1 MDMRDACRI
10 AWNELKHK
18 YIALL
23 ANVLFS
29 ALIGFFLAH
38 DMVRVLA
45 GDERGSMQPGVSF
58 PVDLWLIAVVPALGA
73 LAFSREYISFGYL
86 VSEEPFLKRL
96 RFFRMWAIPLKVVA
110 WSRILYMMMC
120 LGTSLLVF
128 VGVFV
133 ASSWSALLGV
143 LSVAEYAAFV
153 FVWVGY
159 AFAVSGIN
167 PYLEFGTNGKAIL
180 IGSFTGLL
188 LIVVAIL
195 TFYSHFGQPVYLWVF
210 ELARRNP
217 PAAMI
222 LSVFMAVLGVAAFYR
237 ALMYRLA
244 RKDLP

>member
-1 MDMRDACRI
+1 MELRDACRI
-10 AWNELKHK
+10 AWNELKHR

-38 DMVRVLA
+38 DMVRTLA
-45 GDERGSMQPGVSF
+45 GGSMQPGVSF
-58 PVDLWLIAVVPALGA
+58 PVDLWLIAVVPTLGA
-73 LAFSREYISFGYL
+73 LAFSREYISFSYL

-110 WSRILYMMMC
+110 WSRMLYMTMC
-120 LGTSLLVF
+120 LGISLLVL
-128 VGVFV
+128 VSVFV
-133 ASSWSALLGV
+133 TVSGPALLGV

-159 AFAVSGIN
+159 AFAVGSIN
-167 PYLEFGTNGKAIL
+167 PYLEFGTTGKAIL
-180 IGSFTGLL
+180 IGSFPAVL
-188 LIVVAIL
+188 LIIAGVL
-195 TFYSHFGQPVYLWVF
+195 MFYLHFKQPVYLWVF
-210 ELARRNP
+210 ELARGNP

-222 LSVFMAVLGVAAFYR
+222 LSVLIAVLGVLGFHR
-237 ALMYRLA
+237 ALVYRLA

>member
-1 MDMRDACRI
+1 MRDACRI

-38 DMVRVLA
+38 DMVRALV

-58 PVDLWLIAVVPALGA
+58 PVDLWLIAVVPTLGA
-73 LAFSREYISFGYL
+73 LAFSREYLSFSYL

-96 RFFRMWAIPLKVVA
+96 RFFRMWAIPPKVIA
-110 WSRILYMMMC
+110 WSRMLYMMMC

-128 VGVFV
+128 VSVFV
-133 ASSWSALLGV
+133 ASSWSALLGK

-153 FVWVGY
+153 FVWIGY

-180 IGSFTGLL
+180 IGAFTGLP
-188 LIVVAIL
+188 LIVAAIL

-210 ELARRNP
+210 EWARGNP
-217 PAAMI
+217 PVAMI
-222 LSVFMAVLGVAAFYR
+222 LSVLVAVLGVAGFYR
-237 ALMYRLA
+237 ALIYRLA